1 MQEEYIYNTNIQVVY
16 LPVRL
21 GPVHPT
27 TIDMHAKPPRSQIAQ
42 LPGTIS
48 YRTATQAV
56 YYAAN
61 LLVLIYHPTGSGKTW
76 RQGRKE
82 SQGPVSLVSPLF
94 FLPSSA
100 WRLHTPLL
108 VLCVCLPPSV

>member
-1 MQEEYIYNTNIQVVY
+1 MHPRKQEFLNRSIATL

-48 YRTATQAV
+48 CQPCVPFVLSAFLSM
-56 YYAAN
+56 AAP
-61 LLVLIYHPTGSGKTW
+61 HP
-76 RQGRKE
+76 
-82 SQGPVSLVSPLF
+82 SPC
-94 FLPSSA
+94 A
-100 WRLHTPLL
+100 
-108 VLCVCLPPSV
+108 LCVPPSF

>member
-48 YRTATQAV
+48 
-56 YYAAN
+56 
-61 LLVLIYHPTGSGKTW
+61 
-76 RQGRKE
+76 
-82 SQGPVSLVSPLF
+82 
-94 FLPSSA
+94 
-100 WRLHTPLL
+100 
-108 VLCVCLPPSV
+108 